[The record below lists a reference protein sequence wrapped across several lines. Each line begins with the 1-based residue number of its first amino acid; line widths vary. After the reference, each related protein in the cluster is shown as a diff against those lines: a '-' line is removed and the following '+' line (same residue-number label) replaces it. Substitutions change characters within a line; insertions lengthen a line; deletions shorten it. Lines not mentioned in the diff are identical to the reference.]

1 MTQLDTALIGLFL
14 FAASAGIWLVGR
26 LQKKTASSRNLP
38 GLLRPGATPQGAS
51 ARSITETG
59 DISSAAAACFLAT
72 AGAVFALLSVPS
84 F

>member
-26 LQKKTASSRNLP
+26 LQRETAPSRNLP
-38 GLLRPGATPQGAS
+38 GLRRPGATPQAAS
-51 ARSITETG
+51 ARSIAETG
-59 DISSAAAACFLAT
+59 DISSAAAACFLAG
-72 AGAVFALLSVPS
+72 AGTVFAFLSVPS